1 LVRVLELSVKGQRKK
16 GVARDELVVVS
27 PVRVPEVVMGVIL
40 ARTRVVVFLV
50 VPRVDLGVVVSWL
63 VAARGLVL

>member
-1 LVRVLELSVKGQRKK
+1 MVRVLELSVKGQRKK

>member
-1 LVRVLELSVKGQRKK
+1 MRVLELSVKGQRKK